1 MNKKIDYQKHINRMS
16 KIAPLSDKEMKILAE
31 LHILR
36 DYKKNTIIDIHQSK
50 VDYVLGAIAKNSDLG
65 RIVDVEIL

>member
-36 DYKKNTIIDIHQSK
+36 DYKKNTVIDKQGSISRAVYYLNQ
-50 VDYVLGAIAKNSDLG
+50 GMG
-65 RIVDVEIL
+65 